1 MTGFSQSQLQSYCVT
16 YTDPQT
22 NMPVVTKTIKLYS
35 NLETLITSGVK
46 KCGCGVKKGV
56 VVV

>member
-1 MTGFSQSQLQSYCVT
+1 MTGVSQSQLQSYCVT

-35 NLETLITSGVK
+35 NLETLTTSGVK
-46 KCGCGVKKGV
+46 KLWLWCEDGV